1 MHYIHRLILRSIQ
14 GKIIV
19 VLKKAG
25 IDALELRRYWVLAC
39 ENFKFLLLRGVLEG
53 WTLASSSLL
62 FFREG
67 YATVKV

>member
-1 MHYIHRLILRSIQ
+1 MHHIHWLLLRSIQ

-19 VLKKAG
+19 VLKKTG
-25 IDALELRRYWVLAC
+25 IDALELWRYWVLGRK
-39 ENFKFLLLRGVLEG
+39 NFKFLLLRGVLEG

-62 FFREG
+62 LFREC